1 MKAQNFM
8 CVCHFCSLNYHI
20 QDDNADR
27 KLKLSQFWGNKLYEL
42 IRKLQLFYPM
52 DTYENHMIKNLIK
65 SYA

>member
-1 MKAQNFM
+1 MKAQNYM

-42 IRKLQLFYPM
+42 IRKLQFFYPM
-52 DTYENHMIKNLIK
+52 DSYENNMIKNLIK
-65 SYA
+65 FYA